1 MYYFASDIHLG
12 LPAGIDPEKR
22 ERLFVQWLDQTA
34 QDAEAIFLVGDIFDF
49 WYEYRHVVPKG
60 FTRTLGKF
68 SELSDRGIPI
78 HFFGGNHDIWTFR
91 YLHDECGLILHHDP
105 YTLFE
110 LGGRRVV
117 IGHGDVL
124 GPRPRGQRIL
134 SAIFRNQ
141 LLRTLFS
148 ALHPYWAISLG
159 HGWSQSNRASRPVSH
174 KFRGEEE
181 PIVRFA
187 HRYQQE
193 HPTAPADLFVCGH
206 IHCAELYPLQEG
218 GTIAFLGEWIEHP
231 TFGTLGPEGF
241 RLQRYPNS
249 EP

>member
-12 LPAGIDPEKR
+12 LPAGVDPAGR
-22 ERLFVQWLDQTA
+22 EQLFVRWLAEVA

-60 FTRTLGKF
+60 FTRTLGKL
-68 SELSDRGIPI
+68 SELTDRGIPI

-91 YLHDECGLILHHDP
+91 YLHDECGITLHHAP
-105 YTLFE
+105 YTSFE
-110 LGGRRVV
+110 LYGQRVI

-124 GPRPRGQRIL
+124 GPRPAGQRIL
-134 SAIFRNQ
+134 SGVFRNR

-148 ALHPYWAISLG
+148 TLHPYWAMSLG

-174 KFRGEEE
+174 QFRGEDE

-187 HRYQQE
+187 HHYQGSPCQ
-193 HPTAPADLFVCGH
+193 FVCMWTH
-206 IHCAELYPLQEG
+206 SLCRVVPASG
-218 GTIAFLGEWIEHP
+218 GRENCLFGRMDRTSDIRSAKPGGIPIEKIP
-231 TFGTLGPEGF
+231 G
-241 RLQRYPNS
+241 RAYC
-249 EP
+249 

>member
-22 ERLFVQWLDQTA
+22 ERLFVQWLDQAA

-91 YLHDECGLILHHDP
+91 YLHDECGLTLHHDP

-124 GPRPRGQRIL
+124 GPRINFAGRRNPL
-134 SAIFRNQ
+134 SVLHTVTSRNTPLLQQICLFADISIVQSCIRYKRAARLPFWANGSNIQPSAHWVRKDFDCNVTRVMNHKTPNKGLTARDAPYNQKPELIPLPDHTAIN
-141 LLRTLFS
+141 
-148 ALHPYWAISLG
+148 
-159 HGWSQSNRASRPVSH
+159 
-174 KFRGEEE
+174 
-181 PIVRFA
+181 
-187 HRYQQE
+187 
-193 HPTAPADLFVCGH
+193 
-206 IHCAELYPLQEG
+206 
-218 GTIAFLGEWIEHP
+218 
-231 TFGTLGPEGF
+231 
-241 RLQRYPNS
+241 
-249 EP
+249 

>member
-22 ERLFVQWLDQTA
+22 ERLFVQWLDQAA

-78 HFFGGNHDIWTFR
+78 HFFGGNHDIWAFR
-91 YLHDECGLILHHDP
+91 YLHDECGLTLHHDP

-241 RLQRYPNS
+241 RLQRYPNH